1 MKRLIAG
8 LVVSLFATGVAYA
21 GVAFF
26 KYSYVDGLNR
36 ICVYDHLGS
45 KYIITIPAA
54 QVCPV
59 NLRV

>member
-1 MKRLIAG
+1 MKKLIAG
-8 LVVSLFATGVAYA
+8 VVFSLTTVGAAHA

-59 NLRV
+59 SIKV

>member
-1 MKRLIAG
+1 
-8 LVVSLFATGVAYA
+8 VAYA

>member
-1 MKRLIAG
+1 MKKLIAG
-8 LVVSLFATGVAYA
+8 VVLSLATVGAAHA

-45 KYIITIPAA
+45 QVIITIPAA

-59 NLRV
+59 NIRV